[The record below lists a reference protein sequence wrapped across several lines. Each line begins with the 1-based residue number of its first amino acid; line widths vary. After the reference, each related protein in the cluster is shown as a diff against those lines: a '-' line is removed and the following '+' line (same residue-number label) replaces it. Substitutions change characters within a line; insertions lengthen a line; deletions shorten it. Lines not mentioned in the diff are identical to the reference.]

1 MLFIVAVLCLLL
13 CFDGGGGDLAR
24 LFASGLSGLSCRYA
38 DRTFNRRCGRA
49 VERCQH
55 PASVPPPCR
64 PFVVVVELSRHA
76 PADDR
81 RTWGRGMARACA
93 LCELCAHKKTPVSLG
108 DCRGA
113 VVDGGW
119 WIVRSSIP
127 FAELRLKADE
137 RSGVDDASVV
147 LETQ

>member
-1 MLFIVAVLCLLL
+1 VVRISACLRPD
-13 CFDGGGGDLAR
+13 C
-24 LFASGLSGLSCRYA
+24 SSPSCDYA
-38 DRTFNRRCGRA
+38 DRTEIVRA
-49 VERCQH
+49 VGLLR
-55 PASVPPPCR
+55 R
-64 PFVVVVELSRHA
+64 RGVVAVRAIELSSVAAA

-113 VVDGGW
+113 VVDRGW

-137 RSGVDDASVV
+137 CSGVDDASVV
-147 LETQ
+147 SETK